1 MQEQSGGGALA
12 DIGAHALDT
21 VRHVVGEITEVTSAQ
36 LETVIKDRPLPAGGI
51 GHSQKASATERGEVT
66 NDDIANL
73 SVRTAT
79 GAIGS
84 ITLSRIA
91 LGTPNDLGIEVY
103 GTRGHARFSS
113 ASMDALTV
121 YQAGS
126 EEPGMDGP
134 RTVAA
139 GPAFPYF
146 ASTAAMPGRG
156 VGTGYGEA
164 FMAEIQE
171 FVKALAGMGEVTNPF
186 RDAIPTMRAI
196 SAAQA
201 CAAQGRPV
209 AVE

>member
-139 GPAFPYF
+139 G
-146 ASTAAMPGRG
+146 
-156 VGTGYGEA
+156 
-164 FMAEIQE
+164 
-171 FVKALAGMGEVTNPF
+171 
-186 RDAIPTMRAI
+186 
-196 SAAQA
+196 
-201 CAAQGRPV
+201 
-209 AVE
+209 